1 MSPKEGNRIVH
12 SAQCTEQQLQSP
24 EHGRHLRKLQCKD
37 MGPLELSSMTRESW
51 RKIFTD
57 SWDHTHTD
65 AHSHYHSQSC
75 DREIDDFQKSVNVQ
89 LEGGASSKARM
100 LEGAL
105 P

>member
-12 SAQCTEQQLQSP
+12 SAQCTEQHLQSP
-24 EHGRHLRKLQCKD
+24 EHGRHLRKRQCKD

-51 RKIFTD
+51 KIVTD
-57 SWDHTHTD
+57 SWDHTHAD

-89 LEGGASSKARM
+89 LEGAASSKARM